1 MADEIITREQLI
13 DASKDAESLQK
24 FISGTDIED
33 VLTRLGQIYPT
44 LAKLVRMLMETGGW
58 KAYETEAILLA
69 TTPLVNPSVGYAFD
83 TKKLYL
89 WNGTIWKDEGT
100 SPLDLAKAFT
110 VNEIA
115 KDRIKQAEKLEILVG
130 ELSAFLYDSTSN
142 IVPIYVDDQ
151 NNILISYNKSLNRI
165 QVNGIEPKD
174 ILDMFSAETNAA
186 LYTNEDGIYPLLVDK
201 ENNIILGFDANTG
214 KLVGLFDNDPD
225 LSEEFG
231 INQWVFYGQS
241 LSVGGTNYPELIS
254 VTQAFFNKTFK
265 WGATPVDPDD
275 FEAIEILRER
285 ITETACSGAA
295 NTASYLMA
303 TENGIQPQNHKIF
316 ASTAGV
322 GGALLSALSKP
333 SAAYTKMLL
342 HVQKVNQLR
351 GTDTHGVKAIGW
363 MQGEE
368 NLRTNTGLA
377 TYEQDLLK
385 LFNDMKADFMVI
397 TGQVEP
403 PKVFTYQLSTRIG
416 LSEAVCK
423 AQFNLCKKGETAIAT
438 PIYHLEYDGV
448 DGVHLMPSS
457 HKLMGAYFG
466 RAYKQW
472 IIEKRKPDWLE
483 PMSASIVGKI
493 ITVFFK
499 VPKGP
504 LVFDKVGLPDTQDNG
519 FAISDGTNL
528 LAIQSM
534 VANEDTVTIELVEQP
549 VSTNITVRYGL
560 DYMSTT
566 KFIKDGRTGNLRES
580 TEDTVKIKNMI
591 YPLYHVCPHF
601 ELPVIKGEY

>member
-1 MADEIITREQLI
+1 MISANVEKDIADIGKSVNEKTVVNPRYGDPFKSLPLVSEE
-13 DASKDAESLQK
+13 AENRGG
-24 FISGTDIED
+24 FISA
-33 VLTRLGQIYPT
+33 PT
-44 LAKLVRMLMETGGW
+44 LTALQAIMPSYNWQLARDDSTGNEYRW
-58 KAYETEAILLA
+58 
-69 TTPLVNPSVGYAFD
+69 NPAASPSPQWEPTGRN
-83 TKKLYL
+83 YL
-89 WNGTIWKDEGT
+89 NESKVF
-100 SPLDLAKAFT
+100 SS
-110 VNEIA
+110 NEIA
-115 KDRIKQAEKLEILVG
+115 IDRIKQAKKT
-130 ELSAFLYDSTSN
+130 ELLINQFRAFLYDSTGN
-142 IVPIYVDDQ
+142 IFPIYADEQ
-151 NNILISYNKSLNRI
+151 NNILIAYNKSQNKI
-165 QVNGIEPKD
+165 QVLGIEPKD
-174 ILDMFSAETNAA
+174 ILDLFSIETNAK
-186 LYTNEDGIYPLLVDK
+186 LYTNDDGIYPLLVDN
-201 ENNIILGFDANTG
+201 ENNIIFGFDRNSG
-214 KLVGLFDNDPD
+214 KLIGLFDNESD
-225 LSEEFG
+225 LNEQFDL
-231 INQWVFYGQS
+231 NQWVFYGQS
-241 LSVGGTNYPELIS
+241 LSVGGTNYSELIS
-254 VTQAFFNKTFK
+254 VTQAFFNRTFK
-265 WGATPVDPDD
+265 WGATPVFPED

-285 ITETACSGAA
+285 LTETACSGAA

-303 TENGIQPQNHKIF
+303 TEKGIQPQDHKIF

-333 SAAYTKMLL
+333 SPAYTEMLL

-368 NLRTNTGLA
+368 NLRTNTGLV

-385 LFNDMKADFMVI
+385 LFNDMKADFIAI
-397 TGQVEP
+397 TGQAEP

-457 HKLMGAYFG
+457 HKWMGAYFG

-483 PMSASIVGKI
+483 PLSASIVGKI
-493 ITVFFK
+493 ITVFFN
-499 VPKGP
+499 VPHGP

-519 FAISDGTNL
+519 FALSDGTNL
-528 LAIQSM
+528 LAIQNM
-534 VANEDTVTIELVEQP
+534 VANEDTVTIELVDVP
-549 VSTNITVRYGL
+549 TTNNLTIRYGL

-566 KFIKDGRTGNLRES
+566 KFILAGRTGNLRES
-580 TEDTVKIKNMI
+580 TTDSVKIKNTI

>member
-214 KLVGLFDNDPD
+214 KLVGLFDNDPN

-385 LFNDMKADFMVI
+385 LFNDMKADFIAI
-397 TGQVEP
+397 TGQAEP

-457 HKLMGAYFG
+457 HKWMGAYYG

-472 IIEKRKPDWLE
+472 IVEKRKPDWLE
-483 PMSASIVGKI
+483 PMSASIVGKT

-528 LAIQSM
+528 LTIQSM
-534 VANEDTVTIELVEQP
+534 VANEDTVTIELVDLPP
-549 VSTNITVRYGL
+549 VNITVRYGL

-566 KFIKDGRTGNLRES
+566 KFILEGRTGNLRES
-580 TEDTVKIKNMI
+580 TEDTVKIKNTI